1 MTAMAAATTP
11 VAWAVALKLPERSA
25 ARVEVPVNVDRAI
38 WSEGASGRRGR
49 GPNFELSRRQRT
61 F

>member
-1 MTAMAAATTP
+1 